1 MSELKFTVSPADGD
15 LSLIPSVRKYIFSF
29 RDVAAAEK
37 ISVVSNGEAVDY
49 TAEKKDGG
57 LSLTV
62 ERVSSDKGI
71 VITLFAGKDKI

>member
-1 MSELKFTVSPADGD
+1 M
-15 LSLIPSVRKYIFSF
+15 IPSVRKYIFSF
-29 RDVAAAEK
+29 RDVAAEK